1 MLINI
6 SKIPTH
12 TIDLCNFLK
21 PYDIVKYMKKNNI
34 TSYVYAFIYHKTIM
48 KYGVHYDLAK
58 GVHGERIYRQSFHI
72 TGWPKKASL
81 NSSGNDILD
90 VLIHFPGINKNLVS
104 IQIWDMSLYPRASST
119 NPKFEVNQL
128 ERQLIKNHTNL
139 VGYRPVGNIKDE
151 SHMDSKSIVTDQ
163 QFDSLFDHE

>member
-1 MLINI
+1 MYML
-6 SKIPTH
+6 
-12 TIDLCNFLK
+12 
-21 PYDIVKYMKKNNI
+21 
-34 TSYVYAFIYHKTIM
+34 IYHKTIM

-90 VLIHFPGINKNLVS
+90 VLIHFPGINKNSVS
-104 IQIWDMSLYPRASST
+104 IQIWDMSLYPRVSSI

-128 ERQLIKNHTNL
+128 ERQLIKNHIDL